1 MLVRLSNA
9 WNRMRRSLSR
19 SHLTARLL
27 DNPCP
32 DRDDGPGAVAIQI
45 DGLGRSQLESA
56 LRNGRMPFLRSRI
69 QSEDAAIRTFYPGMP
84 STTPAVQSELFYG
97 VRQAV
102 PAFGYVRR
110 SDGRRMGLM
119 NPRDVDRL
127 VAELEENGK
136 EPLLAEGAAYG
147 DILTGGSPE
156 ARYCTQTLELDSF
169 WRVINPLKALLILL
183 LHAPTALR
191 LAGYLLVEIGL
202 ALFDAVQGVA
212 AHRSFRSELTFI
224 PMRVAVCIGL
234 RELVRFRVKND
245 LIRGIPL
252 IHANFVGYDEQS
264 HRRGPGSAFA
274 HWSLKG
280 IDGAIRDIVR
290 SAERSRCRDY
300 RVVIYSD
307 HGQEDVVS
315 YQKSRGE
322 SAAAAVRRVLTGDGS
337 RERDG
342 GPETSGPETSG
353 PEYQRRRAGSRLRG
367 EAGSE
372 SEPAPRDGI
381 ERIEVSA
388 IGPLGHVYLPG
399 DGTEGASAIRPE
411 FRGDLA
417 AAARALVKEAD
428 IPLVLFLD
436 GGRDGFRDGKTARAA
451 TAAGVFSLE
460 AEAENVLGADH
471 PLLAPVAADLAAL
484 CEHPNAGD
492 LILSGWR
499 PAGRPV
505 TFPVEN
511 GAHGGPGAEESRGFI
526 LFPKSLDPGTEWVR
540 PLDLRRILRERIGA
554 ADRTARSTIEGP
566 ARPGNVPP
574 INAPP
579 GNARPAKEGAN
590 GRRTADAL
598 RVVTYNIHGCRTLDG
613 RVGIGR
619 IAEVLAELDPDLV
632 ALQEVDLGR
641 DRSNGS
647 DQAAELGEALGMSA
661 HFFPVLRNGPA
672 CYGLAVLSRPPVLR
686 TRNALLPGPP
696 GPGRERRGAIRTTV
710 AANGGEFD
718 LINTHLGLGLLERRR
733 QAAAL
738 LSGGWLRDGVPAAL
752 CGDFNAGPGSPVCR
766 RLGERL
772 RPAGNGKPTFFA
784 KRPLL
789 RLDHIFVTDSGMVL
803 NAGVA
808 SGETARRASDHL
820 PAWADLRPLEPSGEP
835 TS

>member
-9 WNRMRRSLSR
+9 WNRMRRSLCR

-45 DGLGRSQLESA
+45 DGLGRSQLEAA
-56 LRNGRMPFLRSRI
+56 LRNGRMPFLRSRL
-69 QSEDAAIRTFYPGMP
+69 QSEDATIRTFYPGMP

-110 SDGRRMGLM
+110 ADGRRMGLM

-127 VAELEENGK
+127 VAELEENGT
-136 EPLLAEGAAYG
+136 EPLLAGGAAYG

-169 WRVINPLKALLILL
+169 WRVVNPLKALLILL
-183 LHAPTALR
+183 LHAPTMLR

-202 ALFDAVQGVA
+202 ALFDALQGVA

-252 IHANFVGYDEQS
+252 IHANFVGYDEQA

-322 SAAAAVRRVLTGDGS
+322 SAARAVRRVLTGD
-337 RERDG
+337 RPEEADG
-342 GPETSGPETSG
+342 EPETSGPD
-353 PEYQRRRAGSRLRG
+353 YRRRRAGGLLRG
-367 EAGSE
+367 NGGSNTDP
-372 SEPAPRDGI
+372 SPRDGI
-381 ERIEVSA
+381 QRIEVSA
-388 IGPLGHVYLPG
+388 LGPLGHVYLPG

-411 FRGDLA
+411 FRGDLE
-417 AAARALVKEAD
+417 AAARALVEEAD

-436 GGRDGFRDGKTARAA
+436 GGEDGVRDKKTARAA

-460 AEAENVLGADH
+460 EEAENVLGADH

-492 LILSGWR
+492 LIISGWR

-526 LFPKSLDPGTEWVR
+526 LFPTSLDPGTEWVR

-554 ADRTARSTIEGP
+554 ADRTSPAAIAGP
-566 ARPGNVPP
+566 ARQAHPS
-574 INAPP
+574 
-579 GNARPAKEGAN
+579 ARPSPERPGGERPAG
-590 GRRTADAL
+590 AL

-619 IAEVLAELDPDLV
+619 IAEVLSELNPDLV
-632 ALQEVDLGR
+632 ALQEVDMGR
-641 DRSNGS
+641 DRSKRS
-647 DQAAELGEALGMSA
+647 DQAAELGEALGMAA
-661 HFFPVLRNGPA
+661 HFFPVLQNGPE
-672 CYGLAVLSRPPVLR
+672 CYGIAVLSRPPMLR

-803 NAGVA
+803 DAGVA

-820 PAWADLRPLEPSGEP
+820 PAWADLRPPGTVGEP
-835 TS
+835 RS